1 MVLQVTMD
9 AGNLDKIINE
19 TFTNLDAVQ
28 GLKQLELMRDTL
40 TDLRERYTAWVRL
53 QKKPPLDR
61 TVREDK
67 FEKEIRVLIH
77 RGKASISTLYAEILR
92 HRRLWDNVER
102 CRMMDTTPLSEEDMD
117 CLATA
122 WQQKIQ
128 GAVKQRQVPTAAGG
142 GVKGCVPRKRLELQ
156 ALPNASQE
164 ENNKREQIVPRPPTR
179 EENDGKPCEEDVEDL
194 IFSEMASKIRGAD
207 KADDRVIQP
216 PAKRRK
222 ATMDPS
228 EAMDAYP

>member
-1 MVLQVTMD
+1 MVVQMTMD
-9 AGNLDKIINE
+9 AGDLDKIIDE

-67 FEKEIRVLIH
+67 FEKEIRLLIH

-92 HRRLWDNVER
+92 HRRLWDNVEG
-102 CRMMDTTPLSEEDMD
+102 CRMMDTTPLSEEDID

-122 WQQKIQ
+122 WQHKIQ
-128 GAVKQRQVPTAAGG
+128 GALKQRKVPTVAG
-142 GVKGCVPRKRLELQ
+142 GVKGCVPRKRPKLQ

-164 ENNKREQIVPRPPTR
+164 NKPEQIVPRSPTR
-179 EENDGKPCEEDVEDL
+179 EIDDGKPCESDVEDL
-194 IFSEMASKIRGAD
+194 VFSEMMAKAASTAKGDA
-207 KADDRVIQP
+207 RVVQP
-216 PAKRRK
+216 PAKRQK
-222 ATMDPS
+222 ATTDPS
-228 EAMDAYP
+228 AAMDAYP